1 MAFYDLQTWKDGEEK
16 YKRSLET
23 LEKLKQKEEV
33 STKGER
39 GGRLWKTGQRK
50 PRKKKSTKSISENY
64 LFETWKQKQIKF
76 LLLSEKNFFFWCS
89 VWSFINCFRFLR
101 FRLFLRSD
109 CSWWTFSDNE
119 HGKQRIFVVRHL
131 SQNGR

>member
-76 LLLSEKNFFFWCS
+76 LLKKKNKPS
-89 VWSFINCFRFLR
+89 KTKKEPNCVH
-101 FRLFLRSD
+101 S
-109 CSWWTFSDNE
+109 
-119 HGKQRIFVVRHL
+119 KK
-131 SQNGR
+131 